1 MASLSEHLEA
11 AAYVLAGC
19 EPLKER
25 LAIAWSKHLA
35 NLEARDFPRDVRDE
49 FEELFNALHRETALP
64 GDTVLRASLRKL
76 SAAEASRYAKLIIR
90 TYARVA
96 ALKSAPTQIV
106 PRAPVSAIS
115 SLFANEASG

>member
-1 MASLSEHLEA
+1 MASLSEHLESA
-11 AAYVLAGC
+11 AFALAGS

-35 NLEARDFPRDVRDE
+35 DLEARDFPRDVREE
-49 FEELFNALHRETALP
+49 FEELFAALHRERALP

-76 SAAEASRYAKLIIR
+76 STTEASRYAALIIR

-96 ALKSAPTQIV
+96 AMKSANAPML
-106 PRAPVSAIS
+106 PRAPVTQIAT
-115 SLFANEASG
+115 LFANEATR